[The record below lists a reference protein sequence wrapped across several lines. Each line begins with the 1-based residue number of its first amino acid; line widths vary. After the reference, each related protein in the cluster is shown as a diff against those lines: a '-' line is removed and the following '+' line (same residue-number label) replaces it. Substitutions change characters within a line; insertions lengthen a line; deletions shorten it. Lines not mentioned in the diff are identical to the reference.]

1 MLRWIVLLL
10 ASSLSAQ
17 VAPAPKYKVVKDGKI
32 DAVNALADQGYRLL
46 VPGRFLVMR
55 LESTP
60 PDTYRYVA
68 RNKEEGH
75 LHFLNWLN
83 EQAAQGYRWA
93 PATGVL
99 EKEPHPKNYE
109 YSFLPPQKPSWSMKT
124 NPEPISSLIGQGYRP
139 VDSVFFEALIG
150 PGGTDT
156 LFEREVGAKPKST
169 PTSEGWEVEIV
180 HAGRAGNV
188 LKQFNALAQKGYRYL
203 GPYDPGP
210 PGGLGDWM
218 QKCGPECEEA
228 FEYRYFNVHDMDQLA
243 KELNEQGQGGFRV
256 VPGGL
261 RSTRHLLERA
271 GGKNETYAYRVL
283 HVKDPEPLEQA
294 LNAPE
299 QEGYVPIGYV
309 WHVGFTG
316 EEFLLLEKAST
327 ASAPQ

>member
-10 ASSLSAQ
+10 ASLLSAQ

-32 DAVNALADQGYRLL
+32 DAVNASADQGYRLL
-46 VPGRFLVMR
+46 VPGRLLVMR

-60 PDTYRYVA
+60 PDTYRYLAMNPGDGRVQFVN
-68 RNKEEGH
+68 R
-75 LHFLNWLN
+75 LN
-83 EQAAQGYRWA
+83 EQGARGYRWV
-93 PATGVL
+93 PGGSVL

-109 YSFLPPQKPSWSMKT
+109 YSFIVPPSWKDKT
-124 NPEPISSLIGQGYRP
+124 RAEAISSLMGQGYRL
-139 VDSVFFEALIG
+139 VDSVFFQGAIG
-150 PGGTDT
+150 PGATET
-156 LFEREVGAKPKST
+156 LFMRGVGAKPKSI
-169 PTSEGWEVEIV
+169 PTSEGGEVEIV
-180 HAGRAGNV
+180 RASRADNV
-188 LKQFNALAQKGYRYL
+188 LRQLNGLAKKGYRYL
-203 GPYDPGP
+203 WPYDSGP
-210 PGGLGDWM
+210 VGALGDWM
-218 QKCGPECEEA
+218 QKCEPECEQE
-228 FEYRYFNVHDMDQLA
+228 FEYRFFGVHNMDQLA

-256 VPGGL
+256 VPEGL
-261 RSTRHLLERA
+261 RSTPHLLERA

-327 ASAPQ
+327 ASALQ